1 MAFLTDSAA
10 LATYAG
16 SAVGAAEAELDE
28 EPVAAVFVSAALV
41 VLVAVVDEEVQP
53 PRPTAPAISK
63 AIAAWVRFI

>member
-1 MAFLTDSAA
+1 MVFLIDSAA

-16 SAVGAAEAELDE
+16 SAVGAAEAGLDE

-41 VLVAVVDEEVQP
+41 VLVAVVDDEVQP

>member
-1 MAFLTDSAA
+1 MDFLIDSAA

-16 SAVGAAEAELDE
+16 SAVGAAEELDE

-53 PRPTAPAISK
+53 PRPTAPAINK